1 MEQIFNPLTILFH
14 MFNAALLLLA
24 LNFLLY
30 KPVRKFTSARAEGIE
45 SQLKNARDS
54 EEKAHQQAMI
64 TEQKLKDAD
73 EEAITVISKGAQQ
86 AQEQAQ
92 QILDSAKKETE
103 LIIAQARQDVQVM
116 MSNAHQSLADEAAS
130 LAVEIAAKMLT
141 REVKP
146 EDHQQLVNDF
156 IQKVG

>member
-14 MFNAALLLLA
+14 MINAALLLLA
-24 LNFLLY
+24 LNYLLY
-30 KPVRKFTSARAEGIE
+30 KPVHKFTAARAEGIE
-45 SQLKNARDS
+45 SQLKNASES
-54 EEKAHQQAMI
+54 EEKAYQHVRI

-73 EEAITVISKGAQQ
+73 EQAIAVISKGAQQ
-86 AQEQAQ
+86 AQAQAQ

-103 LIIAQARQDVQVM
+103 MIIAQARQDVQQM
-116 MSNAHQSLADEAAS
+116 MNSAHQSLADEAAS

-141 REVKP
+141 REVNP
-146 EDHQQLVNDF
+146 EDHKQLVNDF